1 MWSFGKRYRPLL
13 GLDITTSSVK
23 LIELT
28 MSGGQY
34 RVESYAAEPT
44 PHNAINEKAIVDAE
58 AVGEAIRRAVKRSGA
73 KSRLAAIAI
82 SRRRRDHESDSN
94 AEEPRRKRTR
104 RSGRDAGRPIHSLS
118 DGRSQ
123 LRLSG
128 RRSLGKGSGHAR
140 RAAGRDA
147 HRERRAA
154 PGGGASLG
162 PDRAPRRRRGFRARE
177 CLRPDAPSDAGRRHR
192 PHRRGGRFRRQQHD
206 IQRAARHEGHL
217 HPRFRLRRTAAH
229 RRNHAH
235 LRALHGRGRAAP
247 RRKAACRATISP
259 KCSIRSSTT

>member
-82 SRRRRDHESDSN
+82 QRRRRDHQSHPD
-94 AEEPRRKRTR
+94 AQEPRRERAR
-104 RSGRDAGRPIHSLS
+104 GSGRDAGRPVHPLP

-123 LRLSG
+123 LRLPG
-128 RRSLGKGSGHAR
+128 RGSVREGSGHAG

-154 PGGGASLG
+154 PGG
-162 PDRAPRRRRGFRARE
+162 RAGLRPHRPHRRRGGVRPRERLRA
-177 CLRPDAPSDAGRRHR
+177 DAPSDARRRHG
-192 PHRRGGRFRRQQHD
+192 PHRRGRRLRREQHHV
-206 IQRAARHEGHL
+206 QRAARHEGHL

-229 RRNHAH
+229 RRDHAH
-235 LRALHGRGRAAP
+235 LRPLHGGGRAAP
-247 RRKAACRATISP
+247 RKRAVCRATISP
-259 KCSIRSSTT
+259 KCSTPSSTT